1 MAMFAAGKACLTI
14 FVACMFFM
22 LPHSL
27 YADTNADQ
35 EIGQIYRVQVGIVD
49 SAMLAP
55 TGDRLYTL
63 KDSVLRQYNL
73 SPLGRISAMKVAF
86 DSRQIAATPY
96 KTFITNDEKRI
107 VIYSKTQLRLLDV
120 ESGKIIKTVL
130 FQSELGVLNDDELF
144 TLGNDNKATVWN
156 VHDLNQERRICGM
169 GSDTVVTQ

>member
-1 MAMFAAGKACLTI
+1 
-14 FVACMFFM
+14 M